1 MSAHVKGVVQGAL
14 VAVVGRGFRDDFL
27 HDVAVGVI
35 LVVDLGS
42 RSAVAA
48 DGGELVERV
57 VGVGS

>member
-1 MSAHVKGVVQGAL
+1 LPVVQGTWG
-14 VAVVGRGFRDDFL
+14 AVVGRGFRGDFL

-35 LVVDLGS
+35 LVVDLGL
-42 RSAVAA
+42 RVAVAA